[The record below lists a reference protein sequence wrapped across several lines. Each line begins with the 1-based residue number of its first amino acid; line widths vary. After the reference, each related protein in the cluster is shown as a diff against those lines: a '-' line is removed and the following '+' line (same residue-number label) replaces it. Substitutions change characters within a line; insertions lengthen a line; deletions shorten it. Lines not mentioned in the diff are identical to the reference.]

1 MPSEP
6 ALSVVMATFNRA
18 ETLERTLAHLADQ
31 SLDPSRY
38 EVIVVDDGS
47 PDNTR
52 AVVEAW
58 MARVPFVM
66 RYHYHTN
73 RGPGYTQNRGIL
85 DARASLV
92 LLMADDIWMSHGA
105 LEAHLA
111 AHEADPGP
119 TVAVLGQVQ
128 QSPNLDGTVFIRTW
142 DPFRFSDMNGASEL
156 PYYRFWAC
164 NVSVDRDFMLR
175 NGLFREP
182 MGVAGAAAHEDPEL
196 GYRLSRAGLRIKYCK
211 HALGYHH
218 HVVTLE
224 AACRR
229 AFMQGR
235 NFVPF
240 RAQVDYQ
247 PEIAVAYHWMDRT
260 TVLDHLR
267 TRFGPRRANLV
278 PADQGLVRLLAR
290 YALRG
295 LAFNR
300 ITMRFFWKPL
310 TATAE
315 RIPAIGC
322 RMHPSFYRG
331 MIAYNFFKGARYQR
345 ALSGKPAQSSPLPA

>member
-18 ETLERTLAHLADQ
+18 ETIETTLAHLADQ
-31 SLDPSRY
+31 SLDPSQY

-47 PDNTR
+47 RDNTR
-52 AVVEAW
+52 AVVEGW
-58 MARVPFVM
+58 MARVPFAL
-66 RYHYHTN
+66 RYHHHAN
-73 RGPGYTQNRGIL
+73 QGPGYTQNRGIR

-111 AHEADPGP
+111 AHEAHPGP
-119 TVAVLGQVQ
+119 AVAVLGQVR
-128 QSPNLDGTVFIRTW
+128 QSPKLDGTVFIRTW
-142 DPFRFSDMNGASEL
+142 DPFRFSDMDGASEL

-164 NVSVDRDFMLR
+164 NISVDRDFMLR
-175 NGLFREP
+175 HGLFREP

-196 GYRLSRAGLRIKYCK
+196 GYRLSRAGLRIQYSKE
-211 HALGYHH
+211 ALGYHH

-224 AACRR
+224 VACRR

-240 RAQVDYQ
+240 RAQVDHQ
-247 PEIAVAYHWMDRT
+247 PEIAVAYHWMDWT

-267 TRFGPRRANLV
+267 TRFGPRRTHLAPIDRGL
-278 PADQGLVRLLAR
+278 ARLLVR
-290 YALRG
+290 YVLRG
-295 LAFNR
+295 LAFNAV
-300 ITMRFFWKPL
+300 TMRLLWKPL
-310 TATAE
+310 AASAE
-315 RIPAIGC
+315 RTPAIGR
-322 RMHPSFYRG
+322 RMRPSVYRG
-331 MIAYNFFKGARYQR
+331 MIAYNFFKGARHER
-345 ALSGKPAQSSPLPA
+345 ALSGKPAPSSPQQA